1 MTISIFHKKHK
12 DMATKDFMTYTPEGG
27 VADTPTE
34 VTVTVSNKYY
44 GREDRKGVLRV
55 TAQSDPSVYKDVT
68 VVNSGAAQQVLE
80 VKITTTSVPSG
91 GGQCVF
97 RITANSQTICLRLNY
112 TIGKDVIKKPVRI
125 TNTPALTDE
134 NGKPRTGFSITGT
147 FSERGIKMTQITAGK
162 TGSYLITLPVVLPAN
177 SDRSYRRYT
186 LEAAITD
193 DYSDS
198 KNDSIVQQPQVA
210 VSVDVAPETLTIS
223 ANGGSDTFT
232 ITSND
237 DNVIS

>member
-1 MTISIFHKKHK
+1 
-12 DMATKDFMTYTPEGG
+12 MATKDFMTYTPEGG

-68 VVNSGAAQQVLE
+68 VVNSGAAQQVIE
-80 VKITTTSVPSG
+80 VETPTKSVSSG

-97 RITANSQTICLRLNY
+97 KIFANSQTIYLKLYY
-112 TIGKDVIKKPVRI
+112 TIGMGGQTKYPVDITACKPV
-125 TNTPALTDE
+125 LTDE
-134 NGKPRTGFSITGT
+134 NSKPSTSFIKDAI
-147 FSERGIKMTQITAGK
+147 FNVRGLEMKQITAGK
-162 TGSYLITLPVVLPAN
+162 TGPYLITLAVDLPAN
-177 SDRSYRRYT
+177 SDSSYRRYT
-186 LEAAITD
+186 LEAAIRD
-193 DYSDS
+193 DFRDRKYAT
-198 KNDSIVQQPQVA
+198 ITQQQQDTGA

-223 ANGGSDTFT
+223 ADGGSDTFT

-237 DNVIS
+237 DTVIS